1 MTFSEGETPCVWVTC
16 KENRDA
22 EMGAEF
28 QERAFCGTLYKHRPS
43 VTRMQE
49 LISEGQMKEV
59 QVISLRLV
67 SSLKSVVGF
76 SFPLAP
82 R

>member
-1 MTFSEGETPCVWVTC
+1 MTFSEGEAPCVWVTC

-28 QERAFCGTLYKHRPS
+28 QEKHFKLVPTEIQSVVPFTNTKSS

-49 LISEGQMKEV
+49 LISEAQMKEV
-59 QVISLRLV
+59 
-67 SSLKSVVGF
+67 
-76 SFPLAP
+76 
-82 R
+82 